1 MIQRRLKIGS
11 FQDLSWDDLEGWAGA
26 TVVSRARSYQRSGQ
40 VHGLARTPSGG
51 AVAWVQGTHRYATV
65 VEAKDG
71 ELISSCTC
79 PYAGTCKHAVAVVLD
94 YLEHLKQKREVPIAT
109 EQDPRLR
116 SLRAIK
122 EEEATWDEEDE
133 EEEWD
138 EDTVHPFSS
147 RSKKA
152 AADTLSAFLEK
163 QTKEQLIAL
172 LKEQAERHPAVR
184 QALQDRIDLS
194 AGAVKELVDAVRE
207 EIDELSGEPDWED
220 DWGGGGSGSDYA
232 RLLDRLQALLVAGH
246 ADRVIELGQE
256 LLEAGT
262 RRVEMADDEGE
273 TAEEIASCMDL
284 VFEAL
289 SHSSLSPAEQ
299 MLWTI
304 DAELDDEYDLCRG
317 AGSFWKQ
324 EHAPADWNSVADE
337 LGQRLKQ
344 YTSIAGEE
352 SSSRNYHRN
361 RLSDWLIKALEKAGR
376 QEEII
381 PLCEREAEETG
392 SYMRLVN
399 RLKGAG
405 RWGEAEQW
413 IYRGIEATQKRW
425 SGIAN
430 ELRTALREL
439 REREKDWLRVAAFY
453 AEDFFQQPTLHTF
466 RTLQKASERAGVWPT
481 VQAAA
486 MHYLETGERPQTTE
500 RMKKDQVISPWPL
513 PETGLPVS
521 AERRQMSPPMT
532 DTLIDIAIADQRPAE
547 VIRWYDERKPR
558 SVGWIDDDKIA
569 QAVAD
574 AYPDRALAIWKK
586 RAEAQIALTDTRAY
600 ETAAGYLRKVYR
612 LLTKLERREEWKGYL
627 SELRR
632 SNARK
637 RRLLEILDRLEDRR
651 IIDQ

>member
-1 MIQRRLKIGS
+1 MPWLITSSNCWELFPFFRSRRYFMLLKLFRDLLIMIQRRLKIGS

-26 TVVSRARSYQRSGQ
+26 TVASRARSYQRSGQ
-40 VHGLARTPSGG
+40 VHGLARMPSGG

-79 PYAGTCKHAVAVVLD
+79 PYADTCKHAVAVVLD

-122 EEEATWDEEDE
+122 EEEATGDEEDE

-138 EDTVHPFSS
+138 EDTVHPLSP

-184 QALQDRIDLS
+184 QALQDRTDLS

-246 ADRVIELGQE
+246 ADKVIELGQE

-262 RRVEMADDEGE
+262 RRVEMTDDEGE

-317 AGSFWKQ
+317 AGSFWRQ

-352 SSSRNYHRN
+352 SFSRNYHRN
-361 RLSDWLIKALEKAGR
+361 RLSDWLIKALEQTGR

-381 PLCEREAEETG
+381 PLCEREAAETG
-392 SYMRLVN
+392 SYVRLVN

-439 REREKDWLRVAAFY
+439 REREEDWPRVAAFY

-466 RTLQKASERAGVWPT
+466 RALQKASERAGVWPT

-486 MHYLETGERPQTTE
+486 MHYLEIGERPQTTE

-532 DTLIDIAIADQRPAE
+532 DTLIDIAIAD
-547 VIRWYDERKPR
+547 
-558 SVGWIDDDKIA
+558 
-569 QAVAD
+569 
-574 AYPDRALAIWKK
+574 
-586 RAEAQIALTDTRAY
+586 
-600 ETAAGYLRKVYR
+600 
-612 LLTKLERREEWKGYL
+612 
-627 SELRR
+627 
-632 SNARK
+632 
-637 RRLLEILDRLEDRR
+637 
-651 IIDQ
+651 

>member
-40 VHGLARTPSGG
+40 VHGLARMPSGG

-94 YLEHLKQKREVPIAT
+94 YLERLKQKREVPIVT

-116 SLRAIK
+116 SLREIKK

-138 EDTVHPFSS
+138 KHTVHPLSP
-147 RSKKA
+147 RSKEA

-220 DWGGGGSGSDYA
+220 EWGGGGSGSDYA
-232 RLLDRLQALLVAGH
+232 RLLDRFQALLVAGH
-246 ADRVIELGQE
+246 ADKVIELGQE

-262 RRVEMADDEGE
+262 KRVEMADDEGE

-299 MLWTI
+299 ILWTI

-352 SSSRNYHRN
+352 SFSRNYRRN

-381 PLCEREAEETG
+381 PLYEREAEETG
-392 SYMRLVN
+392 SYVRLVN

-405 RWGEAEQW
+405 CWGEAEQW
-413 IYRGIEATQKRW
+413 IY
-425 SGIAN
+425 
-430 ELRTALREL
+430 
-439 REREKDWLRVAAFY
+439 
-453 AEDFFQQPTLHTF
+453 
-466 RTLQKASERAGVWPT
+466 
-481 VQAAA
+481 
-486 MHYLETGERPQTTE
+486 
-500 RMKKDQVISPWPL
+500 
-513 PETGLPVS
+513 
-521 AERRQMSPPMT
+521 
-532 DTLIDIAIADQRPAE
+532 
-547 VIRWYDERKPR
+547 
-558 SVGWIDDDKIA
+558 
-569 QAVAD
+569 
-574 AYPDRALAIWKK
+574 
-586 RAEAQIALTDTRAY
+586 
-600 ETAAGYLRKVYR
+600 
-612 LLTKLERREEWKGYL
+612 
-627 SELRR
+627 
-632 SNARK
+632 
-637 RRLLEILDRLEDRR
+637 
-651 IIDQ
+651 